1 MNRLYSKLAFANI
14 KNNREVYMPYL
25 IAGIFTVLMYYSMAA
40 LWDNKGINAINHAN
54 NLHTILGLG
63 LYVIAIFSVIFLFY
77 TNSFIIKRR
86 KKEIG
91 IYNIL
96 GMEKRHIARVL
107 LIETVFSMLVVISAG
122 IITGIVFNKLMIMIL
137 YKITN
142 LHRTIE
148 FVISLTAVRNTLIL
162 FVLIYLLTYIYDL
175 FQVKISKPIE
185 LLHGSSVGEREPKTK
200 VIMSVLGFVCLGVGY
215 YISIT
220 TENPMAALNQF
231 FIAVIF
237 VVIGTYLIFTAG
249 SIAILKMLR
258 KNKKFYY
265 KTKNFTAVSGLMYR
279 MKQNAAGLSNIC
291 ILSTMVLVVISTT
304 VSLYFGEED
313 ILKSRYPKEVK
324 IEAVLTN
331 AGEDTGAL
339 QDRAEDVINQ
349 SGRKITD
356 MSSYY
361 SYTWMG
367 ELNENKFTIVD
378 ETNFADYNYSDIE
391 NMSSIYFITKE
402 GYEELTG
409 HRLKQI
415 PKDSVV
421 IAGCE
426 KIKDD
431 KIIIQ
436 DREFPVDR
444 YYKKISEEDEF
455 VKSVMKNMFYVIVN
469 DADVL
474 KDIYTL
480 GGIADFNYNINIDTD
495 GSSTDRIKLNEQL
508 IPLSDAQDGSIYKEI
523 SIDTRESKK
532 EDFYMLYGGLFFIGI
547 FVGIMF
553 LMITVLIIFY
563 KQISEGYE
571 DRERFIIME
580 NVGMSKR
587 EVKQSIRAQVRMV
600 FFIPLLMAFV
610 HAAAAFPIV
619 RRLLIMFNM
628 VNTKLFVLCLAGTMA
643 VFAVIYFI
651 VFKITSAKYYRILT
665 VSK

>member
-1 MNRLYSKLAFANI
+1 M
-14 KNNREVYMPYL
+14 
-25 IAGIFTVLMYYSMAA
+25 
-40 LWDNKGINAINHAN
+40 
-54 NLHTILGLG
+54 
-63 LYVIAIFSVIFLFY
+63 
-77 TNSFIIKRR
+77 
-86 KKEIG
+86 
-91 IYNIL
+91 
-96 GMEKRHIARVL
+96 
-107 LIETVFSMLVVISAG
+107 
-122 IITGIVFNKLMIMIL
+122 
-137 YKITN
+137 
-142 LHRTIE
+142 
-148 FVISLTAVRNTLIL
+148 
-162 FVLIYLLTYIYDL
+162 
-175 FQVKISKPIE
+175 
-185 LLHGSSVGEREPKTK
+185 GEREPKTK
-200 VIMSVLGFVCLGVGY
+200 VIMAVLGFVCLGVGY

-220 TENPMAALNQF
+220 TKNVIAALNQF

-249 SIAILKMLR
+249 SIAILKILR

-339 QDRAEDVINQ
+339 SDRTEDVINQ

-356 MSSYY
+356 MCSYY

-378 ETNFADYNYSDIE
+378 ETNFADYNYSEIE
-391 NMSSIYFITKE
+391 NMSSIYFLTKE
-402 GYEELTG
+402 GYEDLTG
-409 HRLKQI
+409 HRLKKF
-415 PKDSVV
+415 PEDTVV

-436 DREFPVDR
+436 DREFSVDR
-444 YYKKISEEDEF
+444 YYKNISEEDEF
-455 VKSVMKNMFYVIVN
+455 TKNIMKNMFYVIVN
-469 DADVL
+469 DADML
-474 KDIYTL
+474 KEIYAL
-480 GGIADFNYNINIDTD
+480 GGIADFMYNINIDTD
-495 GSSTDRIKLNEQL
+495 GSSAERIKLNEQL
-508 IPLSDAQDGSIYKEI
+508 IPVSDIQDGSIYKEI
-523 SIDTRESKK
+523 RVDTRESKK
-532 EDFYMLYGGLFFIGI
+532 EEFYMLYGGLFFIGI
-547 FVGIMF
+547 FVGTMF

-580 NVGMSKR
+580 NVGMSKK

-600 FFIPLLMAFV
+600 FFIPLLMAFI

-619 RRLLIMFNM
+619 RRLLVMFNM
-628 VNTKLFVLCLAGTMA
+628 VNTKLFVLCLAITMA

>member
-220 TENPMAALNQF
+220 TENPIAALNQF

-378 ETNFADYNYSDIE
+378 ETNFADYNYLDIE

>member
-200 VIMSVLGFVCLGVGY
+200 IIMSVLGFVCLGVGY

-356 MSSYY
+356 MGSYY

-436 DREFPVDR
+436 DREFSVDR

-474 KDIYTL
+474 KEIYTL

-508 IPLSDAQDGSIYKEI
+508 IPLSDTQDGSIYKEI
-523 SIDTRESKK
+523 SVDTRESKK